1 MKKMLAILLAA
12 MMLLSLVPAV
22 ADSPV
27 EITILLE
34 GNNVTDDAAVLEKLN
49 PYLTEKIGVTVKP
62 TWGTWGNFDDLAF
75 NAVTTGSD
83 EYDILFTCSWTKNEY
98 APYAKK
104 GAYVRLDDPADNLL
118 AEYGQ
123 DLTATLPALLF
134 EGAMTEGP
142 DGEKGIY
149 AVPP

>member
-83 EYDILFTCSWTKNEY
+83 EYDILFTCS
-98 APYAKK
+98 
-104 GAYVRLDDPADNLL
+104 
-118 AEYGQ
+118 
-123 DLTATLPALLF
+123 
-134 EGAMTEGP
+134 
-142 DGEKGIY
+142 
-149 AVPP
+149 